1 MTVPKLAG
9 KRVALRALEE
19 SDAPALAEAVAGSL
33 AHLRRRFAWA
43 EAAGEA
49 ELAAFIRAKAQDAE
63 GGGSATFGAFELKG
77 QRLVGM
83 VALDPLEGKEQRA
96 KLGLWV
102 RADEQDK
109 GYASE
114 AGRLAVDFGFRALG
128 LHRLYARI
136 DPVNRAARKVL
147 QKLGFRYEGCLRQ
160 DKRLSNR
167 WIDQECWGAL
177 RADWVRP
184 GGSRPGGRGQGKGA
198 RS

>member
-1 MTVPKLAG
+1 MTLPGLAG
-9 KRVALRALEE
+9 KRVTLKALEE
-19 SDAPALAEAVAGSL
+19 ADAPALAEAVAGSS

-43 EAAGEA
+43 ESAGEA

-63 GGGSATFGAFELKG
+63 AGDSATFGAFEVKG
-77 QRLVGM
+77 QRLVGV
-83 VALDPLEGKEQRA
+83 VALDPIERKAQRA

-102 RADEQDK
+102 RAGEQDK

-114 AGRLAVDFGFRALG
+114 AGRLAVDFAFRTLG

-177 RADWVRP
+177 KVDWKPGRP
-184 GGSRPGGRGQGKGA
+184 GRKGKA
-198 RS
+198 